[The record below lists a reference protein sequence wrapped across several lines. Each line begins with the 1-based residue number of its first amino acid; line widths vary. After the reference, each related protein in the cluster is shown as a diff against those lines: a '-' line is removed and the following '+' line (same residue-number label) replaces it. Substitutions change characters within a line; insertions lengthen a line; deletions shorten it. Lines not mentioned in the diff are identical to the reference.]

1 MKITFG
7 IIVFNGDFF
16 LKQVLES
23 IKPFAHK
30 ICIAEG
36 PVKYWQN
43 KGFTTSTDDT
53 NTIITNFGCENYGVR
68 MQVVHEQW
76 KEKDDQCRAWFKYV
90 PDDTDYVICV
100 DADEVHR
107 PEDIEKLI
115 KFLEKEEP
123 TSVGFKSDSFY
134 GGFDRVIGGFERNHS
149 FKRVLKYE
157 PGCYYRTHRQ
167 PTLAVV
173 HDGMGSIDIAGKDI
187 TGNQLYEA
195 TGIIMPHYSY
205 VSPKGVYEKI
215 QYYEDAVISEGNC
228 IPNYFKDVFVPWVKG
243 SVRERSA
250 IELKWRG
257 VQEFMPKARGEA
269 YTEPFTGKHPDII
282 LRDMSELKA
291 KFELQLKEYGAK

>member
-23 IKPFAHK
+23 IAPFAHK

-36 PVKYWQN
+36 PVKYWQD
-43 KGFTTSTDDT
+43 KGYTKSTDDT
-53 NTIITNFGCENYGVR
+53 NNIITDFFGCSNNINMSVIHSQYN
-68 MQVVHEQW
+68 
-76 KEKDDQCRAWFKYV
+76 EKNDQCQAWFGMV

-107 PEDIEKLI
+107 PEHLEALI
-115 KFLEKEEP
+115 KFLEKEKP

-134 GGFDRVIGGFERNHS
+134 GGFDRIIGGFERDHS

-157 PGCYYRTHRQ
+157 KGCYYRTHRQ
-167 PTLAVV
+167 PTLAIV

-187 TGNQLYEA
+187 TGNQLYQA
-195 TGIIMPHYSY
+195 TGITMPHYSY
-205 VSPKGVYEKI
+205 VAPKGVFEKL
-215 QYYEDAVISEGNC
+215 QYYEDAIISKGNC
-228 IPNYFKDVFVPWVKG
+228 IPNYFNDVFVPWVQG
-243 SVRERSA
+243 NAGDRA
-250 IELKWRG
+250 IIEGRWKG

-269 YTEPFTGKHPDII
+269 YTELFTGNHPEII
-282 LRDMSELKA
+282 LRDMG
-291 KFELQLKEYGAK
+291 QLKQKFNEQLQKYSKA